1 VLLSAKIGAR
11 VSAGEPLCTVHA
23 ANEAAATQAAER
35 LLAAYV
41 IADEPALAPAI
52 VLDRITEPGHN
63 PL

>member
-1 VLLSAKIGAR
+1 MAQVQI
-11 VSAGEPLCTVHA
+11 VSEGPNYRHHIRSGVH
-23 ANEAAATQAAER
+23 E
-35 LLAAYV
+35 V